1 MQEEVLTGEAIGGDG
16 QKDVH
21 VNLER
26 GLVVHGAIGDG
37 SSGEEEDE
45 FDFGDGDGE
54 GELNFRGDALI
65 VVRYDGLSRLSDVV
79 IDSIP
84 LWIRFYDIPVAMMR
98 ADFVTALG
106 EKAGHVLEIGEAVRD
121 FMRVRIDL
129 DLVDALQTSVKIKVK
144 GRGPMEFLVKYE
156 DVPYFC
162 FWCGRIGHSDRE
174 YPEEDLDAEE
184 MRYGVE
190 LRTSPFKGVM
200 GRQLVTFQAA
210 LAVRRGLNYSGA
222 QKEKVASF
230 TGSSNQRARVE
241 RRSGFSGGGHDGGG
255 DPSAQSSLPRETKE
269 VLSRQVED
277 MVVDESLPDL
287 SKAADDVSKRNNDR
301 VPGLNSYMGSSE
313 GYRST
318 GASPKVSL
326 HARQQWAKK
335 AGCDGSQRKDHV
347 KSPRVVVEIQK
358 QKKSKTSHNPNV
370 LVETLNSLGV
380 EVQHGDLG
388 MGDVAAGLSSR
399 GKMGPVE
406 EEGTLD
412 ATMLDALP
420 TATTDLVG
428 APVEPHQEQ

>member
-1 MQEEVLTGEAIGGDG
+1 MEVQGFNLEEKTEDNGQVGDVGRTEEGKLEKKVERLAGVDGGLGDVGGEGRGMQEEVLTGEAIGGDG

-45 FDFGDGDGE
+45 FDFGDGD
-54 GELNFRGDALI
+54 
-65 VVRYDGLSRLSDVV
+65 
-79 IDSIP
+79 
-84 LWIRFYDIPVAMMR
+84 
-98 ADFVTALG
+98 
-106 EKAGHVLEIGEAVRD
+106 
-121 FMRVRIDL
+121 
-129 DLVDALQTSVKIKVK
+129 
-144 GRGPMEFLVKYE
+144 
-156 DVPYFC
+156 
-162 FWCGRIGHSDRE
+162 GHSDRE

-388 MGDVAAGLSSR
+388 MGDVAAATDAGEQEDVLHTGAAAVQREDDDVLHTGGRRLAR
-399 GKMGPVE
+399 GGGRRGAHGRLPPCWGRMTTCCTWEADARRVTVE
-406 EEGTLD
+406 EDGREG
-412 ATMLDALP
+412 AA
-420 TATTDLVG
+420 AAWG
-428 APVEPHQEQ
+428 AGSKAPGSLRASGIQSGRRER